1 MPWFGER
8 VVANFY
14 AAVDVDVCGRDGL
27 AVVTV
32 FFVVDF
38 VLTRVSVEDREG
50 KEIYKYGHATD

>member
-1 MPWFGER
+1 MPGFGEG
-8 VVANFY
+8 VVADFY

-38 VLTRVSVEDREG
+38 VLAGVSVEDREG
-50 KEIYKYGHATD
+50 GRSL